1 MSLADLDNYESR
13 KADFEAFK
21 DTLPKEPSGDVKKEY
36 CVGCF
41 QKSDWEFIHAELMK
55 DGSLEDNIP
64 TDECECVNDCLQSDV
79 RGIYLL
85 TDTEA
90 IELRSNSKVDYV
102 NVNICA
108 YPGTYQSNPDDLVEV
123 SLTDRYSSNVKNQQK
138 ITNTSGG
145 IRENFNSD
153 KLNRCSAQLYRHSAK
168 KNPWVTLGDPTSVVN
183 SKLPQYGTGLDIDV
197 IVCDQDMWFGHIE
210 FCNPSAITNIKT
222 YDASQGDGV
231 GGNAS
236 TEAPSNYVGGN
247 ALRSGFSSS
256 STTGMCD
263 LLDLVLDAPYYLDSA
278 WFEASPSTRLTT
290 RWDGTKV
297 PVESVA
303 KEWWSDASK
312 RSAAYAS
319 IGTVTP
325 DSGAII
331 NQIRP
336 YVRLYVGDTVNFNM
350 SNVGTEH
357 AFYIKTALTS
367 GTGDQVTT
375 PAATGQGANGNS
387 TTSWTPNT
395 AGVYY
400 IRCANHSMIGY
411 INVKDN
417 PCTGTGSTSTFD
429 ITITAPNSSDWF
441 ANGPHR
447 GSYNRD
453 RCNGTNKSY
462 KGGSG
467 SHGTPCASQAYG
479 RQYGWAYNANKWFLN
494 LYGSGGVLFEVGFD
508 LQKIFHQTKPTH
520 PTHGN
525 KNPTISSNSW
535 GRRFGPSTLG
545 SSGYYFYRP
554 ASIDGTTTGV
564 QYTSWD
570 ADGNTDGTGGTAP
583 RFMTNRT
590 LDQGGSAV
598 QCEPVSG
605 STMTAA
611 NEMTA
616 AGVIFVCSAGNR
628 NQKMVK
634 STHSDY
640 NNYVGSGSNSSLSS
654 TQFFVSYD
662 GLTYHKTLNRG
673 GFPTA
678 FNNTIVIGALDDDF
692 SSGKERKVNYS
703 GTGDFVDLYSVADYT
718 FAASD
723 NRTSGYSRYDSFY
736 TYNSVQSPRSYDRY
750 FNGTSSACPVAVGLI
765 ATKLQYNRTWTSANI
780 KSWLSSI
787 GQQDTNDFYYGNES
801 TSAND
806 TNWSDKNSIQGG
818 LAIVP
823 FDTAIDTTNPTLSS
837 SSPSNNAT
845 GVALNANIVLNFS
858 ESVDVES
865 GNIVIYKASDDSVI
879 ETISVTSGQVTGSG
893 TNQITVNPSS
903 DLANDTVFYVQ
914 ISATA
919 FDDAAGNSYAGISD
933 KTSLRF
939 TTVVSDVTNPT
950 LSSSV
955 PSNDATGVA
964 IDTNIVL
971 NFSEEVI
978 AQSGGNIVIYKASD
992 DSVIETISVTSGQ
1005 VTGSGTNQITVNP
1018 SSDLA
1023 NDTVFYVQISATA
1036 FDDAAGNSYAGISDK
1051 TSLRFRTVIP
1061 PDPDPDPP
1069 NVEGEYSVRFTG
1081 NGLSFGGQLVI
1092 K

>member
-1 MSLADLDNYESR
+1 MSLIDLDDYESR
-13 KADFEAFK
+13 KAIFEEEKSRA
-21 DTLPKEPSGDVKKEY
+21 PKEPLGDVKKEY

-64 TDECECVNDCLQSDV
+64 TDKCECVNDCLQSDV

-90 IELRSNSKVDYV
+90 TELRSNPKVDYV
-102 NVNICA
+102 NINACA
-108 YPGTYQSNPDDLVEV
+108 YPGTYAINPDELTET
-123 SLTDRYSSNVKNQQK
+123 LTDRYSSNVKNQQK
-138 ITNTSGG
+138 ITSTSGG
-145 IRENFNSD
+145 IRENYNSD
-153 KLNRCSAQLYRHSAK
+153 KLNRCSAQLHRHSAK
-168 KNPWVTLGDPTSVVN
+168 KNPWVTLGDATSVISN
-183 SKLPQYGTGLDIDV
+183 KLPQHGTGSDVDV
-197 IVCDQDMWFGHIE
+197 IVCDEDMWFGHIE
-210 FCNPSAITNIKT
+210 FCNPSVMSDIRT
-222 YDASQGDGV
+222 YDASQGDYV
-231 GGNAS
+231 GGSAS
-236 TEAPSNYVGGN
+236 TQAPSNYVGGN
-247 ALRSGFSSS
+247 ALRNGFSSS

-263 LLDLVLDAPYYLDSA
+263 VLDLVLDAPYYLDSA

-319 IGTVTP
+319 VGTVTP

-331 NQIRP
+331 NQATP

-357 AFYIKTALTS
+357 AFYIKTSNTS
-367 GTGDQVTT
+367 GTGNQVST

-395 AGVYY
+395 AGFYY
-400 IRCANHSMIGY
+400 IRCANHSMYGY
-411 INVKDN
+411 ILVKDN
-417 PCTGTGSTSTFD
+417 PCTGTGSVSTYD
-429 ITITAPNSSDWF
+429 ITITAPSTSAWF

-447 GSYNRD
+447 GDYNRD
-453 RCNGTNKSY
+453 RCNGTHKSY
-462 KGGSG
+462 KGGTG

-494 LYGSGGVLFEVGFD
+494 LYGSGGVYFERGFD
-508 LQKIFHQTKPTH
+508 LQKIFHQTKPTN
-520 PTHGN
+520 PTYGN

-535 GRRFGPSTLG
+535 GRRFRTDSESM

-570 ADGNTDGTGGTAP
+570 GDANTDGTGGTAP

-590 LDQGGSAV
+590 PDSVDAV
-598 QCEPVSG
+598 VQYEPISG

-634 STHSDY
+634 STHADY
-640 NNYVGSGSNSSLSS
+640 NNYVGSSSNSSLSS
-654 TQFFVSYD
+654 TQFYRSTD

-703 GTGDFVDLYSVADYT
+703 GTGDFVDLYSVADDT

-723 NRTSGYSRYDSFY
+723 NRKSGYPRYDSFY
-736 TYNSVQSPRSYDRY
+736 TYNSVTSPRSYDRY
-750 FNGTSSACPVAVGLI
+750 FNGTSSACPIAVGLI
-765 ATKLQYNRTWTSANI
+765 ATKLQYNRTWTSTDI
-780 KSWLSSI
+780 KSWLTSI
-787 GQQDTNDFYYGNES
+787 GQQDTNDFHFG
-801 TSAND
+801 TDSASVND
-806 TNWSDKNSIQGG
+806 SGWTDQNSLQGG
-818 LAIVP
+818 PAIVP

-837 SSPSNNAT
+837 SVPSNNAT
-845 GVALNANIVLNFS
+845 GVAINANIVLNFS
-858 ESVDVES
+858 EAVDAES
-865 GNIVIYKASDDSVI
+865 GNIVIYKASDDSVV
-879 ETISVTSGQVTGSG
+879 ETINVTSGQVTGSG
-893 TNQITVNPSS
+893 TSQITINPSS
-903 DLANDTVFYVQ
+903 DLEDDTVFYVQ
-914 ISATA
+914 IAATA

-939 TTVVSDVTNPT
+939 STADP
-950 LSSSV
+950 
-955 PSNDATGVA
+955 P
-964 IDTNIVL
+964 IVDGE
-971 NFSEEVI
+971 F
-978 AQSGGNIVIYKASD
+978 
-992 DSVIETISVTSGQ
+992 
-1005 VTGSGTNQITVNP
+1005 
-1018 SSDLA
+1018 
-1023 NDTVFYVQISATA
+1023 
-1036 FDDAAGNSYAGISDK
+1036 
-1051 TSLRFRTVIP
+1051 SLRFV
-1061 PDPDPDPP
+1061 
-1069 NVEGEYSVRFTG
+1069 GG
-1081 NGLSFGGQLVI
+1081 ALSFSGNLDI
-1092 K
+1092 T

>member
-1 MSLADLDNYESR
+1 MSLIDLDDYESR
-13 KADFEAFK
+13 KAIFEEEKSRA
-21 DTLPKEPSGDVKKEY
+21 PKEPLGDVKKEY

-64 TDECECVNDCLQSDV
+64 TDKCECVNDCLQSDV

-90 IELRSNSKVDYV
+90 TELRSNPKVDYV
-102 NVNICA
+102 NINACA
-108 YPGTYQSNPDDLVEV
+108 YPGTYAINPDELTET
-123 SLTDRYSSNVKNQQK
+123 LTDRYSSNVKNQQK
-138 ITNTSGG
+138 ITSTSGG
-145 IRENFNSD
+145 IRENYNSD
-153 KLNRCSAQLYRHSAK
+153 KLNRCSAQLHRHSAK
-168 KNPWVTLGDPTSVVN
+168 KNPWVTLGDATSVISN
-183 SKLPQYGTGLDIDV
+183 KLPQHGTGSDVDV
-197 IVCDQDMWFGHIE
+197 IVCDEDMWFGHIE
-210 FCNPSAITNIKT
+210 FCNPSAITDIKT
-222 YDASQGDGV
+222 YDASQGDGI

-247 ALRSGFSSS
+247 ALRNGFSSS

-263 LLDLVLDAPYYLDSA
+263 VLDLVLDAPYYLDSA

-319 IGTVTP
+319 VGTVTP

-331 NQIRP
+331 NQATP

-357 AFYIKTALTS
+357 AFYIKTSNTS
-367 GTGDQVTT
+367 GTGNQVST

-395 AGVYY
+395 AGFYY
-400 IRCANHSMIGY
+400 IRCANHSMYGY
-411 INVKDN
+411 ILVKDN
-417 PCTGTGSTSTFD
+417 PCTGTGSVSTYD
-429 ITITAPNSSDWF
+429 ITITAPSTSAWF

-447 GSYNRD
+447 GDYNRD
-453 RCNGTNKSY
+453 RCNGTHKSY
-462 KGGSG
+462 KGGTG

-494 LYGSGGVLFEVGFD
+494 LYGSGGVYFERGFD
-508 LQKIFHQTKPTH
+508 LQKIFHQTKPTN
-520 PTHGN
+520 PTYGN

-535 GRRFGPSTLG
+535 GRRFRTDSESM

-570 ADGNTDGTGGTAP
+570 GDANTDGTGGTAP

-590 LDQGGSAV
+590 PDSVDAV
-598 QCEPVSG
+598 VQYEPISG

-634 STHSDY
+634 STHADY
-640 NNYVGSGSNSSLSS
+640 NNYVGSSSNSSLSS
-654 TQFFVSYD
+654 TQFYRSTD

-703 GTGDFVDLYSVADYT
+703 GTGDFVDLYSVADDT

-723 NRTSGYSRYDSFY
+723 NRKSGYPRYDSFY
-736 TYNSVQSPRSYDRY
+736 TYNSVTSPRSYDRY
-750 FNGTSSACPVAVGLI
+750 FNGTSSACPIAVGLI
-765 ATKLQYNRTWTSANI
+765 ATKLQYNRTWTSTDI
-780 KSWLSSI
+780 KSWLTSI
-787 GQQDTNDFYYGNES
+787 GQQDTNDFHFG
-801 TSAND
+801 TDSASVND
-806 TNWSDKNSIQGG
+806 SGWTDQNSLQGG
-818 LAIVP
+818 PAIVP

-837 SSPSNNAT
+837 SVPSNNAT
-845 GVALNANIVLNFS
+845 GVAINANIVLNFS
-858 ESVDVES
+858 EAVDAES
-865 GNIVIYKASDDSVI
+865 GNIVIYKASDDSVV
-879 ETISVTSGQVTGSG
+879 ETINVTSGQVTGSG
-893 TNQITVNPSS
+893 TSQITINPSS
-903 DLANDTVFYVQ
+903 DLEDDTVFYVQ
-914 ISATA
+914 IAATA

-939 TTVVSDVTNPT
+939 STADP
-950 LSSSV
+950 
-955 PSNDATGVA
+955 P
-964 IDTNIVL
+964 IVDGE
-971 NFSEEVI
+971 F
-978 AQSGGNIVIYKASD
+978 
-992 DSVIETISVTSGQ
+992 
-1005 VTGSGTNQITVNP
+1005 
-1018 SSDLA
+1018 
-1023 NDTVFYVQISATA
+1023 
-1036 FDDAAGNSYAGISDK
+1036 
-1051 TSLRFRTVIP
+1051 SLRFV
-1061 PDPDPDPP
+1061 
-1069 NVEGEYSVRFTG
+1069 GG
-1081 NGLSFGGQLVI
+1081 ALSFSGNLDI
-1092 K
+1092 T